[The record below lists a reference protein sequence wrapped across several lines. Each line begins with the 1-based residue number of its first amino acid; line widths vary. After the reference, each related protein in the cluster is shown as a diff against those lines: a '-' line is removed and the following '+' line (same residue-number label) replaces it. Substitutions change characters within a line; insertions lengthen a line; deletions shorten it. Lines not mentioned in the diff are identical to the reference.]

1 MQHTTF
7 VFVFARARARVCG
20 CKRDDYGGSYEL
32 RTGGAVGEGDVG
44 AWLKEA
50 KLEMGSNAWAGVEDF
65 NWLKK
70 VRAQTQRWQPRRAW
84 WRQLQRRSR
93 RQAARDF
100 HSSNHL

>member
-1 MQHTTF
+1 
-7 VFVFARARARVCG
+7 
-20 CKRDDYGGSYEL
+20 
-32 RTGGAVGEGDVG
+32 
-44 AWLKEA
+44 
-50 KLEMGSNAWAGVEDF
+50 MGSNAWAGVEDF